1 MLLLKKW
8 TLSSAKNMDQEEI
21 FNPSIHLN
29 YSPPEKKITMQDLL
43 LDQSASASSIAG
55 TTPFPLLSR
64 EGVRAYRRALF
75 QQKVLDRCA
84 SSPFPGTLVLR
95 DAAKESNFIKDF
107 WTHPQ
112 TMSIV
117 SEVMGVPLNVV
128 MPTEIGH
135 TNVQVEGATV
145 SEMTRKL
152 KVEPSVEK
160 VELSAEERAYN
171 PLKDASAI
179 IPWHYDSYP
188 YVCVLMLS
196 ETDGMI
202 GGETYL
208 KKGNGTPQKVEGPQI
223 GHAVMLQGGQVQ
235 HLAARARGVKE
246 RISTITSY
254 RSSVPTVYDSS
265 YMTNIRP
272 YANLNSLYPE
282 WIQYRL
288 RKLGDEINNYL
299 NKIENEPE
307 LALDKVQL
315 ETLINEQAEYLR
327 QTSRQMV
334 SPEEGQRILKK
345 YGSTAYYDA
354 PRIWIKVQSLPE
366 FNITASSADK
376 NRLWMPGST
385 YWLDLQSSIE
395 TLRLGKSLKST
406 MGNLTWDDKR
416 QYFMG
421 DELMRQGL
429 NEMFLD
435 WLGVSGLWDL
445 YCKMA

>member
-1 MLLLKKW
+1 
-8 TLSSAKNMDQEEI
+8 
-21 FNPSIHLN
+21 
-29 YSPPEKKITMQDLL
+29 
-43 LDQSASASSIAG
+43 
-55 TTPFPLLSR
+55 
-64 EGVRAYRRALF
+64 
-75 QQKVLDRCA
+75 
-84 SSPFPGTLVLR
+84 
-95 DAAKESNFIKDF
+95 
-107 WTHPQ
+107 
-112 TMSIV
+112 
-117 SEVMGVPLNVV
+117 
-128 MPTEIGH
+128 
-135 TNVQVEGATV
+135 
-145 SEMTRKL
+145 
-152 KVEPSVEK
+152 
-160 VELSAEERAYN
+160 
-171 PLKDASAI
+171 
-179 IPWHYDSYP
+179 
-188 YVCVLMLS
+188 
-196 ETDGMI
+196 
-202 GGETYL
+202 
-208 KKGNGTPQKVEGPQI
+208 
-223 GHAVMLQGGQVQ
+223 MLQGGQVQ

-288 RKLGDEINNYL
+288 RKLRDEINNYL

-334 SPEEGQRILKK
+334 SPAEEQRILTK

-354 PRIWIKVQSLPE
+354 PRIWTKVQSLPE

-376 NRLWMPGST
+376 TRLWMPGST

-395 TLRLGKSLKST
+395 ALRLGKSLKST

-445 YCKMA
+445 YCKMT